1 MAGGWLQAARTSTTL
16 LTKTSSRGGVPG
28 EANPLRDD
36 PVDFSW
42 FSWFSCTLV
51 IEAMLMAPI
60 SVLHDFVARLGGVR
74 SSSERSPS
82 LAARL
87 GRILHL
93 EGETMNSTVKPS
105 KWPSN
110 IDLPKDQASR
120 SDRDWI
126 RFYERHIRDIET
138 MSWPDRYLLTDTRR
152 ALLCLRRSQNA
163 RAGKPCPRWAGR
175 LA

>member
-1 MAGGWLQAARTSTTL
+1 
-16 LTKTSSRGGVPG
+16 
-28 EANPLRDD
+28 
-36 PVDFSW
+36 
-42 FSWFSCTLV
+42 
-51 IEAMLMAPI
+51 
-60 SVLHDFVARLGGVR
+60 
-74 SSSERSPS
+74 
-82 LAARL
+82 
-87 GRILHL
+87 
-93 EGETMNSTVKPS
+93 MNSTVKPS